1 MRLLATPR
9 FGLSSDDLTALAC
22 AAEAQ
27 NMEQRFRALVQ
38 AGVAPADT
46 PRSQW
51 GAVVREHRDQV
62 ANAVFLPDLL
72 MQDNSSVRL
81 DQLSAYG
88 RHAVEQAVEALRL
101 VKKSPTQK
109 RICHFD
115 DFVVHNFLEQNI
127 NDMEMRRF
135 FENTLG
141 ELYRYDKDFGTELVL
156 TLEAWIE
163 NNLNIAKTSRYLYA
177 HRNTIL
183 YRMERIS
190 SILNSNLKDANELLK
205 YQLALKIYRLLDL

>member
-1 MRLLATPR
+1 MLFRSRSHMPEYQEVLEKAGLTTFVVGYSALLERPEIRDVLALLHVVADHTDTGALMRLLATPR

-88 RHAVEQAVEALRL
+88 RQ
-101 VKKSPTQK
+101 
-109 RICHFD
+109 
-115 DFVVHNFLEQNI
+115 
-127 NDMEMRRF
+127 M
-135 FENTLG
+135 
-141 ELYRYDKDFGTELVL
+141 
-156 TLEAWIE
+156 
-163 NNLNIAKTSRYLYA
+163 
-177 HRNTIL
+177 
-183 YRMERIS
+183 
-190 SILNSNLKDANELLK
+190 
-205 YQLALKIYRLLDL
+205 